1 MTIIPI
7 FLLLLTLCG
16 CQESSKEPTESGWQ
30 TIHARDNGIT
40 LERINL
46 YRARI
51 PTSWLRKDPP
61 PEESIADTKKPL
73 CEFLIGED
81 KFPIRLT
88 IHTFPIATPDAQIP
102 PQAQISRWRSQFE
115 QLNPL
120 DVRLIAESHG
130 GFSGLRFE
138 GKGEM
143 NGEHIQML
151 GWSMNLASDY
161 VRKLAMELR
170 TTDSLRR
177 ADYTIKAT
185 GHPRAM
191 EKHRDD
197 IIAFANSFELIDEL
211 PKP

>member
-1 MTIIPI
+1 MTNIPI
-7 FLLLLTLCG
+7 FLLLLILCG
-16 CQESSKEPTESGWQ
+16 CQEPSREPTERSWQ
-30 TIHARDNGIT
+30 TIHARDNGVT
-40 LERINL
+40 LERIAL

-51 PTSWLRKDPP
+51 PTSWSRKDPP
-61 PEESIADTKKPL
+61 PNESIADTKKPL

-81 KFPIRLT
+81 KSPIRLK
-88 IHTFPIATPDAQIP
+88 IHTFPIATPEAQVP
-102 PQAQISRWRSQFE
+102 PQAQIARWRSQFE

-143 NGEHIQML
+143 NGENVQLL

-161 VRKLAMELR
+161 VRKLAMELSP
-170 TTDSLRR
+170 TDRLKR

-185 GHPRAM
+185 GHPSAM
-191 EKHRDD
+191 GKHRDD

>member
-7 FLLLLTLCG
+7 FLLLLILCG
-16 CQESSKEPTESGWQ
+16 CQESPRDATERSWQ
-30 TIHARDNGIT
+30 TIQARDNGIT
-40 LERINL
+40 LDRVAL
-46 YRARI
+46 YRARV
-51 PTSWLRKDPP
+51 PTTWSRKDPP
-61 PEESIADTKKPL
+61 PDESIADTKKPL
-73 CEFLIGED
+73 CEFLIGEENP
-81 KFPIRLT
+81 PIRLT
-88 IHTFPIATPDAQIP
+88 IHTFPITTPDAQIP
-102 PQAQISRWRSQFE
+102 SQAQIARWRSQFE

-138 GKGEM
+138 GIGEM

-170 TTDSLRR
+170 PTDSFRR

-185 GHPRAM
+185 GHPSALT
-191 EKHRDD
+191 KHREA
-197 IIAFANSFELIDEL
+197 IIAFANSFEFVDEL
-211 PKP
+211 PQP